1 MASEIANALQQADSN
16 SSFYVLLDEVQDV
29 SGWERIVRQLHTR
42 PNTDVYITGSNAYV
56 LSSDLVTLIGGRYVE
71 LKVQPLTFAEF
82 LQFANAYN
90 VAFSTEDAAFA
101 DYLRYGGMPTLF
113 HLEERTQEQMAQLL
127 RTVYET
133 VILNDVAA
141 RTNVSDLDLL
151 SGFVFV
157 VLRSCWIFAA
167 SVDAHGNKVFC

>member
-1 MASEIANALQQADSN
+1 M
-16 SSFYVLLDEVQDV
+16 
-29 SGWERIVRQLHTR
+29 
-42 PNTDVYITGSNAYV
+42 
-56 LSSDLVTLIGGRYVE
+56 
-71 LKVQPLTFAEF
+71 
-82 LQFANAYN
+82 
-90 VAFSTEDAAFA
+90 
-101 DYLRYGGMPTLF
+101 F

-133 VILNDVAA
+133 VILDGVAA